1 MLIDQ
6 LSAVRQK
13 AVDRSQ
19 RKDLIQL
26 VLMKYF
32 GEGINSKAVSVCGA
46 SRSKSFGLKVLAEQ
60 GPVHCGLDIVQIN

>member
-1 MLIDQ
+1 MIILQIRRIRGY
-6 LSAVRQK
+6 LCEI
-13 AVDRSQ
+13 
-19 RKDLIQL
+19 IQL